1 MGKQKIG
8 TLRIG
13 TSNIVLPGNK
23 QSFPQAFHDKSRLN
37 YYASLF
43 NTLEVNSS
51 FSKVP
56 MPATFEKWSQDVP
69 GDFQFT
75 IKLWKEITHVKEL
88 EIDLN
93 NIDHFL
99 KAANRIG
106 DKKGCLLIQFPGK
119 IHLDYYQQV
128 EKILQRIKQFDPLH
142 PWRLAIEFRN
152 ASWYVNETLEL
163 LDEYGASLVLHDIPK
178 GKNASLN
185 KKAAFIYTRYH
196 GSAGDY
202 RGSYSDDF
210 LLQEANKINN
220 WLNAGKN
227 VYAYFNNTI
236 GSAFENA
243 RVLMGMIKKK

>member
-23 QSFPQAFHDKSRLN
+23 QSFPQGFHDKSRLN

-43 NTLEVNSS
+43 NTLEANSS
-51 FSKVP
+51 FYKVP

-69 GDFQFT
+69 DDFQFT
-75 IKLWKEITHVKEL
+75 IKMWKEITHVKEL
-88 EIDLN
+88 VIDLD
-93 NIDHFL
+93 NIDDFL

-128 EKILQRIKQFDPLH
+128 EKIFERIKQFDQMH
-142 PWRLAIEFRN
+142 SWRLAIEFRN

-163 LDEYGASLVLHDIPK
+163 LDEYGASLVLHDITN

-185 KKAAFIYTRYH
+185 KKASFVYTRYH
-196 GSAGDY
+196 GPAGDY

-220 WLNAGKN
+220 
-227 VYAYFNNTI
+227 
-236 GSAFENA
+236 
-243 RVLMGMIKKK
+243 